1 MYYTENELKERA
13 TPGTSL
19 YEASIFLAEFIRL
32 TEKIDNE
39 KNDKNKKKRKGDKK

>member
-19 YEASIFLAEFIRL
+19 YEASTFLAEFMRL
-32 TEKIDNE
+32 TEKVD
-39 KNDKNKKKRKGDKK
+39 KKKKKEKEIKK

>member
-19 YEASIFLAEFIRL
+19 HDAAAFLAEFIRL
-32 TEKIDNE
+32 TEKIDKDKKTN
-39 KNDKNKKKRKGDKK
+39 KNKRK